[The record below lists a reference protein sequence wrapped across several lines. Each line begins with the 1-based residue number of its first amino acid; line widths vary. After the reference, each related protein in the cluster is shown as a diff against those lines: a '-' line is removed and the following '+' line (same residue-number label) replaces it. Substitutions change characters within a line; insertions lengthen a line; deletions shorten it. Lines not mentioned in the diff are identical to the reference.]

1 MIGWVINQEDAER
14 DQNPIRFRAKILNER
29 QCKYV
34 KVKRELLGIKL
45 ACDYLIG
52 AEVKIETDYL
62 WILGMMR
69 CCTIP
74 DVAML
79 RWISYLKSL
88 DPKVRHISRKDNAV
102 VDILSRARFGDDV
115 TESDGEEFSEDY
127 FA

>member
-1 MIGWVINQEDAER
+1 M
-14 DQNPIRFRAKILNER
+14 
-29 QCKYV
+29 
-34 KVKRELLGIKL
+34 
-45 ACDYLIG
+45 IG
-52 AEVKIETDYL
+52 AEIIIETDYL
-62 WILGMMR
+62 LVLGMMR
-69 CCTIP
+69 TSTIP